1 MGAGATLEF
10 PERLNIADWLLDAR
24 VREGRGNRLALL
36 TGGDQGTLTYRD
48 VQALANRFGHLLK
61 SAGVEPE
68 QRVIIALPDG
78 PEFVA
83 ALFGTLKV
91 GAVVVMVNPQLS
103 VDAIEYFYT
112 YTRATVALVH
122 RHTAPSFQAAR
133 AAVGGAGAHLKQVIV
148 VGESTTTRGLEGASP
163 TLETFPSHRD
173 DAAIWLFS
181 GGTTGK
187 PKAVVQSH
195 ASFANTTIC
204 YGQGVLGLT
213 ERDITLAVPKLFFG
227 YATGSNLFFPFSVG
241 AAAALFP
248 EKSTAETLFAKI
260 KKFRPTVLINVPT
273 MVNQMVAHP
282 DAAQQDLSC
291 LRLATSAGEALPVEL
306 YERWKRTFGVELLDG
321 LGTAEMWHI
330 FISNR
335 PGAVR
340 PGTLGT
346 VVPGF
351 EVKVCDDD
359 GRELPDGE
367 VGMLWVRGD
376 SRAIGYWQQM
386 DKTRAAFRGE
396 WYVSGDLITRD
407 ADGYITYCGR
417 ADDLLKVG
425 GKWLAPQEVEGCLLQ
440 HPLVKEVAVVGVE
453 DVNGLTKPHAFVVAK
468 EQRPGLAEELQRFAR
483 ERLEPYKAPRAV
495 RFLDV
500 LPRTHLG
507 KVDRAKLR
515 LQ

>member
-1 MGAGATLEF
+1 MTITL
-10 PERLNIADWLLDAR
+10 PEQLNIADWLLDAR
-24 VREGRGNRLALL
+24 VREGRGDRPALL
-36 TGGDQGTLTYRD
+36 TDQGTLTYRE
-48 VQALANRFGHLLK
+48 VQALANRFGHLLE

-68 QRVIIALPDG
+68 QRVLIALPDG

-91 GAVVVMVNPQLS
+91 GAVVVMVNPQLA
-103 VDAIEYFYT
+103 VDAIEYLYA
-112 YTRATVALVH
+112 YTRARVALIH
-122 RHTAPSFQAAR
+122 RHTAPAFQAA
-133 AAVGGAGAHLKQVIV
+133 AAHRGSTNLKQIIVI
-148 VGESTTTRGLEGASP
+148 GEPSTTRALDGASDE
-163 TLETFPSHRD
+163 LDTFVSHRD

-195 ASFANTTIC
+195 RSFANTTMC
-204 YGQGVLGLT
+204 YGQHVLGLT

-260 KKFRPTVLINVPT
+260 RKFRPTVLINVPT
-273 MVNQMVAHP
+273 MVNQMVSHP
-282 DAAQQDLSC
+282 DAAQQDLSSI
-291 LRLATSAGEALPVEL
+291 RVATSAGEALPVEL
-306 YERWKRTFGVELLDG
+306 YERWKQAFGIELLDG

-351 EVKVCDDD
+351 DVRVRDDLGHD
-359 GRELPDGE
+359 LPDGE
-367 VGMLWVRGD
+367 VGMLWVRGE
-376 SRAIGYWQQM
+376 SLAIGYWQQM
-386 DKTRAAFRGE
+386 DKTKAAFRGE
-396 WYVSGDLITRD
+396 WYVSGDLVRRD
-407 ADGYITYCGR
+407 ADGYFTYCGR
-417 ADDLLKVG
+417 ADELLKVG
-425 GKWLAPQEVEGCLLQ
+425 GRWLAPQEVEGCLLQ
-440 HPLVKEVAVVGVE
+440 HPLVKEVAVVGIE
-453 DVNGLTKPHAFVVAK
+453 DANGLTKPHAFVVAA
-468 EQRPGLAEELQRFAR
+468 ETRPSLAEELLVFAR
-483 ERLEPYKAPRAV
+483 ERLEPYKAPRTV
-495 RFLDV
+495 RFLDS

-507 KVDRAKLR
+507 KVDRGKLR